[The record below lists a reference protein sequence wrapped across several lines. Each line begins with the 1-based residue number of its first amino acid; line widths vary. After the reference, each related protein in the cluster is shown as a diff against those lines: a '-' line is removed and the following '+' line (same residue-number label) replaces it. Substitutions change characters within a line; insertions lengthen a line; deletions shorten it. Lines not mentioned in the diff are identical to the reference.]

1 MKNSMLLLTNMAVTD
16 TAPFTENLVPWVL
29 TFTAASL
36 ALVILVLAML
46 VLRVAIQK
54 SNVNL
59 EKLDSP
65 KKCGTDACGCG
76 NNEAD
81 SEDALP
87 DYVIPIVKKSLLMV
101 FALLSVL
108 KISAQDASTATQ
120 YIPIDWSITGDRLNF
135 ALLGVIGVE
144 LLVMFY
150 FLRWLRVLVLPVYE
164 KKEIVQ
170 IESKTNRWWDRFNK
184 SVSIDKEQDV
194 QLDHDYDGIKEL
206 DNSLP
211 PWWIYGFYFTILF
224 AGVYMYRYH
233 ISKSAPL
240 QVEELAVEKIQA
252 EREKVAYMATLANN
266 VDETSIAYNPTAE
279 LLTEGKAIFVKNC
292 VSCHGP
298 EAQGA
303 SICPNLTDEYW
314 IHKGGIK
321 DIFKTIKNGV
331 QEKGMIPWGQQL
343 SNAQIA
349 AAATFIKSLQESH
362 PANPKS
368 PQGDKYEEES
378 ENSGSSDSVAVESE
392 VKK

>member
-1 MKNSMLLLTNMAVTD
+1 MKNSILLSNMAVTNA
-16 TAPFTENLVPWVL
+16 APFTENLVPWVL
-29 TFTAASL
+29 TFTVASL

-54 SNVNL
+54 ANVNL
-59 EKLDSP
+59 EKLASP
-65 KKCGTDACGCG
+65 IKCGTDSCECST
-76 NNEAD
+76 D
-81 SEDALP
+81 KSDPTDALP

-101 FALLSVL
+101 FALLSVM

-135 ALLGVIGVE
+135 ALLGVIGIEV
-144 LLVMFY
+144 LVMLY
-150 FLRWLRVLVLPVYE
+150 FLRWLRVLVLPVSE
-164 KKEIVQ
+164 KKEIDQ
-170 IESKTNRWWDRFNK
+170 TASKTNRWWDRFNK

-233 ISKSAPL
+233 ISKSSPL
-240 QVEELAVEKIQA
+240 QVEELAIEKIQA
-252 EREKVAYMATLANN
+252 EKDKVAFMATLANN

-279 LLTEGKAIFVKNC
+279 LLAEGKAIFIKNC

-303 SICPNLTDEYW
+303 SIGPNLTDEYW

-349 AAATFIKSLQESH
+349 AVATFIKSLQESH
-362 PANPKS
+362 PTNPKA

-378 ENSGSSDSVAVESE
+378 ENSSSSDSVAVESE

>member
-1 MKNSMLLLTNMAVTD
+1 MKNSILLSNLAVTN

-29 TFTAASL
+29 TFTVASL

-54 SNVNL
+54 ANVKLTNL
-59 EKLDSP
+59 VGV
-65 KKCGTDACGCG
+65 KKCGTDSCECSTDKLDQA
-76 NNEAD
+76 
-81 SEDALP
+81 DALP

-108 KISAQDASTATQ
+108 KISAQDATTTAQ

-135 ALLGVIGVE
+135 FLLGVIGIEV
-144 LLVMFY
+144 LVMFY
-150 FLRWLRVLVLPVYE
+150 FLRWLRVLILPVSE

-170 IESKTNRWWDRFNK
+170 TVSKTNRWWDRFNK
-184 SVSIDKEQDV
+184 SVSIDKEQVV

-224 AGVYMYRYH
+224 AGVYLYRYH
-233 ISKSAPL
+233 VSKSAPL

-252 EREKVAYMATLANN
+252 EREKLAYMATQANN
-266 VDETSIAYNPTAE
+266 VDETSIAYNPTTE

-303 SICPNLTDEYW
+303 SIGPNLTDEYW

-349 AAATFIKSLQESH
+349 AAATFIKSLKDSH
-362 PANPKS
+362 PTNPKA

-378 ENSGSSDSVAVESE
+378 ENSSSSDSIKVETAVRN
-392 VKK
+392 

>member
-1 MKNSMLLLTNMAVTD
+1 MKNSILLSNMAVTNA
-16 TAPFTENLVPWVL
+16 APFTENLVPWVL
-29 TFTAASL
+29 TFTVASL

-54 SNVNL
+54 ANVNL
-59 EKLDSP
+59 EKLASP
-65 KKCGTDACGCG
+65 IKCGTDSCECSTDKSDPA
-76 NNEAD
+76 
-81 SEDALP
+81 DALP

-101 FALLSVL
+101 FALLSVM

-135 ALLGVIGVE
+135 ALLGVIGIEV
-144 LLVMFY
+144 LVMLY
-150 FLRWLRVLVLPVYE
+150 FLRWLRVLVLPVSE
-164 KKEIVQ
+164 KKEIAQ
-170 IESKTNRWWDRFNK
+170 TASKTNRWWDRFNK

-233 ISKSAPL
+233 ISKSSPL
-240 QVEELAVEKIQA
+240 QVEELAIEKIQA
-252 EREKVAYMATLANN
+252 EKDKVAFMATLANN

-279 LLTEGKAIFVKNC
+279 LLADGKAIFVKNC

-303 SICPNLTDEYW
+303 SIGPNLTDEYW

-349 AAATFIKSLQESH
+349 AVATFIKSLQESH
-362 PANPKS
+362 PTNPKA

-378 ENSGSSDSVAVESE
+378 ENSSSSDSVAVESE

>member
-1 MKNSMLLLTNMAVTD
+1 MKNSILLSNMAVTNA
-16 TAPFTENLVPWVL
+16 APFTENLVPWVL
-29 TFTAASL
+29 TFTVASL

-54 SNVNL
+54 ANVNL
-59 EKLDSP
+59 EKLASP
-65 KKCGTDACGCG
+65 IKCGTDSCECST
-76 NNEAD
+76 D
-81 SEDALP
+81 KSDPTDALP

-101 FALLSVL
+101 FALLSVM

-135 ALLGVIGVE
+135 ALLGVIGIEV
-144 LLVMFY
+144 LVMLY
-150 FLRWLRVLVLPVYE
+150 FLRWLRVLVLPVSE
-164 KKEIVQ
+164 KKEIAQ
-170 IESKTNRWWDRFNK
+170 TASKTNRWWDRFNK

-233 ISKSAPL
+233 ISKSSPL
-240 QVEELAVEKIQA
+240 QVEELAIKKIQA
-252 EREKVAYMATLANN
+252 EKDKVAFMATLANN

-279 LLTEGKAIFVKNC
+279 LLAEGKVIFVKNC

-303 SICPNLTDEYW
+303 SIGPNLTDEYW

-349 AAATFIKSLQESH
+349 AVATFIKSLQESH
-362 PANPKS
+362 PTNPKA

-378 ENSGSSDSVAVESE
+378 ENSSSSDSVAVESE

>member
-1 MKNSMLLLTNMAVTD
+1 MLLLTNMAVTD

-59 EKLDSP
+59 EKLTSP
-65 KKCGTDACGCG
+65 KKCGTVACDCG
-76 NNEAD
+76 NNKAD

-87 DYVIPIVKKSLLMV
+87 DYVVPIVKKSLLMV

-135 ALLGVIGVE
+135 ALLGVIGIEV
-144 LLVMFY
+144 LVMFY
-150 FLRWLRVLVLPVYE
+150 FLRWLRVLVLPVSE
-164 KKEIVQ
+164 KKEFVQ
-170 IESKTNRWWDRFNK
+170 TESKTNRWWDRFNK

-303 SICPNLTDEYW
+303 SIGPNLTDEYW

-362 PANPKS
+362 PANPKA

-378 ENSGSSDSVAVESE
+378 ENTGSSDSLAVESE

>member
-1 MKNSMLLLTNMAVTD
+1 MKNSILLSNLAVTN

-29 TFTAASL
+29 TFTVASL

-54 SNVNL
+54 ANVKLTNL
-59 EKLDSP
+59 VGV
-65 KKCGTDACGCG
+65 KKCGTDSCEC
-76 NNEAD
+76 NTD
-81 SEDALP
+81 KSDALP

-108 KISAQDASTATQ
+108 KISAQDATTTAQ

-135 ALLGVIGVE
+135 FLLGVIGIEV
-144 LLVMFY
+144 LVMFY
-150 FLRWLRVLVLPVYE
+150 FLRWLRVLILPVSE
-164 KKEIVQ
+164 KKEIAQ
-170 IESKTNRWWDRFNK
+170 TASKTNRWWDRFNK

-224 AGVYMYRYH
+224 AGVYLYRYH
-233 ISKSAPL
+233 VSKSAPL

-252 EREKVAYMATLANN
+252 EREKLAYMATQANN
-266 VDETSIAYNPTAE
+266 VDETSIAYNPTTE

-303 SICPNLTDEYW
+303 SIGPNLTDEYW

-349 AAATFIKSLQESH
+349 AAATFIKSLKDSH
-362 PANPKS
+362 PTNPKA

-378 ENSGSSDSVAVESE
+378 ENSSSSDSIKVETAVRN
-392 VKK
+392 

>member
-1 MKNSMLLLTNMAVTD
+1 
-16 TAPFTENLVPWVL
+16 
-29 TFTAASL
+29 
-36 ALVILVLAML
+36 ML

-65 KKCGTDACGCG
+65 KKCGTDACDCG
-76 NNEAD
+76 NNKAD

-87 DYVIPIVKKSLLMV
+87 DYVVPIVKKSLLMV

-135 ALLGVIGVE
+135 ALLGVIGIEV
-144 LLVMFY
+144 LVMFY
-150 FLRWLRVLVLPVYE
+150 FLRWLRVLGLPVSE
-164 KKEIVQ
+164 KKEFVQ
-170 IESKTNRWWDRFNK
+170 TESKTNRWWDRFNK

-303 SICPNLTDEYW
+303 SIGPNLTDEYW

-378 ENSGSSDSVAVESE
+378 ENSSSSDSVVVESE

>member
-1 MKNSMLLLTNMAVTD
+1 MLLLTNMAVTN

-65 KKCGTDACGCG
+65 KKCGTDACDCG
-76 NNEAD
+76 NNKAD

-101 FALLSVL
+101 FAFLSVL

-150 FLRWLRVLVLPVYE
+150 FLRWLRVLVLPVSE

-184 SVSIDKEQDV
+184 SVSIDKEKDV
-194 QLDHDYDGIKEL
+194 QLDHEHDGIKEL
-206 DNSLP
+206 DNALP

-240 QVEELAVEKIQA
+240 QVEELAAEKIQA

-303 SICPNLTDEYW
+303 SIGPNLTDEYW

-362 PANPKS
+362 PANPKA

-378 ENSGSSDSVAVESE
+378 ENSSSSDSVAVESE

>member
-1 MKNSMLLLTNMAVTD
+1 MKNSILLSNMAVTNA
-16 TAPFTENLVPWVL
+16 APFTENLVPWVL
-29 TFTAASL
+29 TFTVASL

-54 SNVNL
+54 ANVNL
-59 EKLDSP
+59 EKLASP
-65 KKCGTDACGCG
+65 IKCGTDSCECSTDKSDPA
-76 NNEAD
+76 
-81 SEDALP
+81 DALP

-101 FALLSVL
+101 FALLSVM

-135 ALLGVIGVE
+135 ALLGVIGIEV
-144 LLVMFY
+144 LVMLY
-150 FLRWLRVLVLPVYE
+150 FLRWLRVLVLPVSE
-164 KKEIVQ
+164 KKEIAQ
-170 IESKTNRWWDRFNK
+170 TASKTNRWWDRFNK
-184 SVSIDKEQDV
+184 SVSIDKEKDV

-233 ISKSAPL
+233 ISKSSPL
-240 QVEELAVEKIQA
+240 QVEELAIEKIQA
-252 EREKVAYMATLANN
+252 EKDKVAFMATLANN

-279 LLTEGKAIFVKNC
+279 LLADGKAIFVKNC

-303 SICPNLTDEYW
+303 SIGPNLTDEYW

-349 AAATFIKSLQESH
+349 AVATFIKSLQESH
-362 PANPKS
+362 PTNPKA

-378 ENSGSSDSVAVESE
+378 ENSSSSDSVAVESE

>member
-1 MKNSMLLLTNMAVTD
+1 MLLLTNMAVTD

-59 EKLDSP
+59 GKLDSP
-65 KKCGTDACGCG
+65 KKCGTDACDCG
-76 NNEAD
+76 NNKAD

-87 DYVIPIVKKSLLMV
+87 DYVVPIVKKSLLMV
-101 FALLSVL
+101 FAFLSVL

-150 FLRWLRVLVLPVYE
+150 FLRWLRVLVLPVYK

-303 SICPNLTDEYW
+303 SIGPNLTDEYW

-362 PANPKS
+362 PANPKA

-378 ENSGSSDSVAVESE
+378 ENAGSSDSVAVESE

>member
-1 MKNSMLLLTNMAVTD
+1 MKNSILLSNMAVTNA
-16 TAPFTENLVPWVL
+16 APFTENLVPWVL
-29 TFTAASL
+29 TFTVASL

-54 SNVNL
+54 ANVNL
-59 EKLDSP
+59 EKLASP
-65 KKCGTDACGCG
+65 IKCGTDSCECST
-76 NNEAD
+76 D
-81 SEDALP
+81 KSDPTDALP

-101 FALLSVL
+101 FALLSVM

-135 ALLGVIGVE
+135 ALLGVIGIEV
-144 LLVMFY
+144 LVMLY
-150 FLRWLRVLVLPVYE
+150 FLRWLRVLVLPVSE
-164 KKEIVQ
+164 KKEIAQ
-170 IESKTNRWWDRFNK
+170 TASKTNRWWDRFNK

-233 ISKSAPL
+233 ISKSSPL
-240 QVEELAVEKIQA
+240 QVEELAIEKIQA
-252 EREKVAYMATLANN
+252 EKDKVAFMATLANN

-279 LLTEGKAIFVKNC
+279 LLAEGKVIFVKNC

-303 SICPNLTDEYW
+303 SIGPNLTDEYW

-349 AAATFIKSLQESH
+349 AVATFIKSLQESH
-362 PANPKS
+362 PANPKA

-378 ENSGSSDSVAVESE
+378 ENSSSSDSVAVESE

>member
-1 MKNSMLLLTNMAVTD
+1 MLLLTNMAVTD

-59 EKLDSP
+59 EKLTSP
-65 KKCGTDACGCG
+65 KKCGTGACDCG
-76 NNEAD
+76 NNKAD

-150 FLRWLRVLVLPVYE
+150 FLRWLRVLVLPVSE

-298 EAQGA
+298 EAQGE
-303 SICPNLTDEYW
+303 SIGPNLTDEYW

-378 ENSGSSDSVAVESE
+378 ENAGSSDSVAVESE

>member
-1 MKNSMLLLTNMAVTD
+1 MLLLTNMAVTD

-54 SNVNL
+54 SYVNL

-76 NNEAD
+76 NNKAD

-87 DYVIPIVKKSLLMV
+87 DYVVPIVKKSLLMV

-150 FLRWLRVLVLPVYE
+150 FLRWLRVLVLPVSE

-240 QVEELAVEKIQA
+240 QVEELAAEKIQA

-303 SICPNLTDEYW
+303 SIGPNLTDEYW

-378 ENSGSSDSVAVESE
+378 ENAGSSDSVAVESE

>member
-59 EKLDSP
+59 GKLDSP
-65 KKCGTDACGCG
+65 KKCGTDACDCG
-76 NNEAD
+76 NNKAD

-87 DYVIPIVKKSLLMV
+87 DYVVPIVKKSLLMV
-101 FALLSVL
+101 FAFLSVL

-150 FLRWLRVLVLPVYE
+150 FLRWLRVLVLPVYK

-184 SVSIDKEQDV
+184 SVSIDKEKDV
-194 QLDHDYDGIKEL
+194 QLEHEHDGIKEL
-206 DNSLP
+206 DNALP

-233 ISKSAPL
+233 VSKSAPL

-303 SICPNLTDEYW
+303 SIGPNLTDEYW

-362 PANPKS
+362 PANPKA

-378 ENSGSSDSVAVESE
+378 ENAGSSDSVAVESE

>member
-1 MKNSMLLLTNMAVTD
+1 MLLLTNMAVTD

-59 EKLDSP
+59 GKLDSP
-65 KKCGTDACGCG
+65 KKCGTDACDCG
-76 NNEAD
+76 NNKAD

-87 DYVIPIVKKSLLMV
+87 DYVVPIVKKSLLMV
-101 FALLSVL
+101 FAFLSVL

-135 ALLGVIGVE
+135 ALLGVICIE

-150 FLRWLRVLVLPVYE
+150 FLRWLRVLVLPVSE
-164 KKEIVQ
+164 KKEFVQ
-170 IESKTNRWWDRFNK
+170 IESTTNRWWDRFNK

-233 ISKSAPL
+233 VSKSAPL
-240 QVEELAVEKIQA
+240 QVEELAAEKIQA
-252 EREKVAYMATLANN
+252 EREKVAYMATQANN

-303 SICPNLTDEYW
+303 SIGPNLTDEYW

-362 PANPKS
+362 PANPKA

-378 ENSGSSDSVAVESE
+378 ENAGISDSVAVESE

>member
-1 MKNSMLLLTNMAVTD
+1 MKNSMLLLTNMAVTN

-59 EKLDSP
+59 EKLTSP
-65 KKCGTDACGCG
+65 KKCGTVACDCG
-76 NNEAD
+76 NNKAD

-87 DYVIPIVKKSLLMV
+87 DYVVPIVKKSLLMV
-101 FALLSVL
+101 FAFLSVL
-108 KISAQDASTATQ
+108 KISAQEASTATQ

-150 FLRWLRVLVLPVYE
+150 FLRWLRVLVLPVSE
-164 KKEIVQ
+164 KKEFVQ
-170 IESKTNRWWDRFNK
+170 TESKTNRWWDRFNK

-240 QVEELAVEKIQA
+240 PVEELAVEKIQA

-303 SICPNLTDEYW
+303 SIGPNLTDEYW

-362 PANPKS
+362 PANPKA

>member
-1 MKNSMLLLTNMAVTD
+1 MKNSILLSNLAVTN

-29 TFTAASL
+29 TFTVASL

-54 SNVNL
+54 ANVKLTNL
-59 EKLDSP
+59 VGV
-65 KKCGTDACGCG
+65 KKCGTDSCEC
-76 NNEAD
+76 NTD
-81 SEDALP
+81 KSDALP

-108 KISAQDASTATQ
+108 KISAQDATTTAQ

-135 ALLGVIGVE
+135 FLLGVIGIEV
-144 LLVMFY
+144 LVMFY
-150 FLRWLRVLVLPVYE
+150 FLRWLRVLILPVSE
-164 KKEIVQ
+164 KKEIAQ
-170 IESKTNRWWDRFNK
+170 TASKTNRWWDRFNK

-224 AGVYMYRYH
+224 AGVYLYRYH
-233 ISKSAPL
+233 VSKSAPL

-252 EREKVAYMATLANN
+252 EREKLAYMATLANN
-266 VDETSIAYNPTAE
+266 VDETSIAYNPTTE

-303 SICPNLTDEYW
+303 SIGPNLTDEYW

-349 AAATFIKSLQESH
+349 AAATFIKSLKDSH
-362 PANPKS
+362 PTNPKA

-378 ENSGSSDSVAVESE
+378 ENSSSSDSIKVETAVRN
-392 VKK
+392 

>member
-1 MKNSMLLLTNMAVTD
+1 MKNSILLSNMAVTNA
-16 TAPFTENLVPWVL
+16 APFTENLVPWVL
-29 TFTAASL
+29 TFTVASL

-54 SNVNL
+54 ANVNL
-59 EKLDSP
+59 EKLASP
-65 KKCGTDACGCG
+65 IKCGTDSCECSTDKSDPA
-76 NNEAD
+76 
-81 SEDALP
+81 DALP

-101 FALLSVL
+101 FALLSVM

-135 ALLGVIGVE
+135 ALLGVIGIEV
-144 LLVMFY
+144 LVMLY
-150 FLRWLRVLVLPVYE
+150 FLRWLRVLVLPVSE
-164 KKEIVQ
+164 KKEIAQ
-170 IESKTNRWWDRFNK
+170 TASKTNRWWDRFNK

-233 ISKSAPL
+233 ISKSSPL
-240 QVEELAVEKIQA
+240 QVEELAIEKIQA
-252 EREKVAYMATLANN
+252 EKDKVAFMATLANN

-303 SICPNLTDEYW
+303 SIGPNLTDEYW

-349 AAATFIKSLQESH
+349 AVATFIKSLQESH
-362 PANPKS
+362 PTNPKA

-378 ENSGSSDSVAVESE
+378 ENSSSSDSVAVESE

>member
-59 EKLDSP
+59 GKLDSP
-65 KKCGTDACGCG
+65 KKCGTDACDCG
-76 NNEAD
+76 NNKAD

-87 DYVIPIVKKSLLMV
+87 DYVVPIVKKSLLMV
-101 FALLSVL
+101 FAFLSVL

-135 ALLGVIGVE
+135 ALLGVICIE

-150 FLRWLRVLVLPVYE
+150 FLRWLRVLVLPVSE
-164 KKEIVQ
+164 KKEFVQ
-170 IESKTNRWWDRFNK
+170 IESTTNRWWDRFNK

-240 QVEELAVEKIQA
+240 QVEELAAEKIQA
-252 EREKVAYMATLANN
+252 EREKVAYMATQANN

-303 SICPNLTDEYW
+303 SIGPNLTDEYW

-362 PANPKS
+362 PANPKA

-378 ENSGSSDSVAVESE
+378 ENAGISDSVAVESE

>member
-1 MKNSMLLLTNMAVTD
+1 MKNSILLSNLAVTN

-29 TFTAASL
+29 TFTVASL

-54 SNVNL
+54 ANVKLTNL
-59 EKLDSP
+59 VGE
-65 KKCGTDACGCG
+65 KKCGTDSCECST
-76 NNEAD
+76 D
-81 SEDALP
+81 KSDALP

-108 KISAQDASTATQ
+108 KISAQDATTTAQ

-135 ALLGVIGVE
+135 FLLGVIGIEV
-144 LLVMFY
+144 LVMFY
-150 FLRWLRVLVLPVYE
+150 FLRWLRVLILPVSE
-164 KKEIVQ
+164 KKEIAQ
-170 IESKTNRWWDRFNK
+170 TASKTNRWWDRFNK

-224 AGVYMYRYH
+224 AGVYLYRYH
-233 ISKSAPL
+233 VSKSAPL

-252 EREKVAYMATLANN
+252 EREKLAYMATQANN
-266 VDETSIAYNPTAE
+266 VDETSIAYNPTTE

-303 SICPNLTDEYW
+303 SIGPNLTDEYW

-349 AAATFIKSLQESH
+349 AAATFIKSLKDSH
-362 PANPKS
+362 PTNPKA

-378 ENSGSSDSVAVESE
+378 ENSSSSDSIKVETAVRN
-392 VKK
+392 

>member
-1 MKNSMLLLTNMAVTD
+1 MKNSILLSNMAVTNA
-16 TAPFTENLVPWVL
+16 APFTENLVPWVL
-29 TFTAASL
+29 TFTVASL

-54 SNVNL
+54 ANVNL
-59 EKLDSP
+59 EKLASP
-65 KKCGTDACGCG
+65 IKCGTDSCECST
-76 NNEAD
+76 D
-81 SEDALP
+81 KSDPTDALP

-101 FALLSVL
+101 LALLSVM

-144 LLVMFY
+144 VLVMLY
-150 FLRWLRVLVLPVYE
+150 FLRWLRVLVLPVSV
-164 KKEIVQ
+164 KKEIAQ
-170 IESKTNRWWDRFNK
+170 TASKTNRWWDRFNK

-233 ISKSAPL
+233 ISKSSPL
-240 QVEELAVEKIQA
+240 QVEELAIEKIQA
-252 EREKVAYMATLANN
+252 EKDKVAFMATLANN

-279 LLTEGKAIFVKNC
+279 LLAEGKVIFVKNC

-303 SICPNLTDEYW
+303 SIGPNLTDEYW

-349 AAATFIKSLQESH
+349 AVATFIKSLQESH
-362 PANPKS
+362 PTNPKA

-378 ENSGSSDSVAVESE
+378 ENSSSSDSVAVESE

>member
-1 MKNSMLLLTNMAVTD
+1 MKNSILLSNMAVTNA
-16 TAPFTENLVPWVL
+16 APFTENLVPWVL
-29 TFTAASL
+29 TFTVASL

-54 SNVNL
+54 ANVNL
-59 EKLDSP
+59 EKLASP
-65 KKCGTDACGCG
+65 IKCGTDSCECST
-76 NNEAD
+76 D
-81 SEDALP
+81 KSDPTDALP

-101 FALLSVL
+101 FALLSVM

-135 ALLGVIGVE
+135 ALLGVIGIEV
-144 LLVMFY
+144 LVMLY
-150 FLRWLRVLVLPVYE
+150 FLRWLRVLVLPVSE
-164 KKEIVQ
+164 KKEIAQ
-170 IESKTNRWWDRFNK
+170 TASKTNRWWDRFNK

-233 ISKSAPL
+233 ISKSSPL
-240 QVEELAVEKIQA
+240 QVEELAIEKIQA
-252 EREKVAYMATLANN
+252 EKDKVAFMATLANN

-279 LLTEGKAIFVKNC
+279 LLADGKVIFVKNC

-303 SICPNLTDEYW
+303 SIGPNLTDEYW

-349 AAATFIKSLQESH
+349 AVATFIKSLQESH
-362 PANPKS
+362 PTNPKA

-378 ENSGSSDSVAVESE
+378 ENSSSSDSVAVESE

>member
-1 MKNSMLLLTNMAVTD
+1 MKNSILLSNMAVTNA
-16 TAPFTENLVPWVL
+16 APFTENLVPWVL
-29 TFTAASL
+29 TFTVASL

-54 SNVNL
+54 ANVNL
-59 EKLDSP
+59 EKLASP
-65 KKCGTDACGCG
+65 IKCGTDSCECST
-76 NNEAD
+76 D
-81 SEDALP
+81 KSDPTDALP

-101 FALLSVL
+101 FALLSVM

-144 LLVMFY
+144 VLVMLY
-150 FLRWLRVLVLPVYE
+150 FLRWLRVLVLPVSE
-164 KKEIVQ
+164 KKEIAQ
-170 IESKTNRWWDRFNK
+170 TASKTNRWWDRFNK

-233 ISKSAPL
+233 ISKSSPL
-240 QVEELAVEKIQA
+240 QVEELAIEKIQA
-252 EREKVAYMATLANN
+252 EKDKVAFMATLANN

-279 LLTEGKAIFVKNC
+279 LLAEGKAIFIKNC

-303 SICPNLTDEYW
+303 SIGPNLTDEYW

-349 AAATFIKSLQESH
+349 AVATFIKSLQESH
-362 PANPKS
+362 PTNPKA

-378 ENSGSSDSVAVESE
+378 ENSSSSDSVAVESE

>member
-1 MKNSMLLLTNMAVTD
+1 MLLLTNMAVTD

-76 NNEAD
+76 NNKAD

-101 FALLSVL
+101 FAFLSVL

-135 ALLGVIGVE
+135 ALLGVIGIE

-150 FLRWLRVLVLPVYE
+150 FLRWLRVLVLPVYQ

-194 QLDHDYDGIKEL
+194 QLDHEHDGIKEL
-206 DNSLP
+206 DNALP

-240 QVEELAVEKIQA
+240 QVEELAAEKIQA

-266 VDETSIAYNPTAE
+266 VDETSIAYNPTVE

-303 SICPNLTDEYW
+303 SIGPNLTDEYW

-362 PANPKS
+362 PANPKA

-378 ENSGSSDSVAVESE
+378 ENSSSSDSVVVESE

>member
-1 MKNSMLLLTNMAVTD
+1 MLLLTNMAVTD

-59 EKLDSP
+59 EKLTSP
-65 KKCGTDACGCG
+65 KKCGTGACDCG
-76 NNEAD
+76 NNKAD

-87 DYVIPIVKKSLLMV
+87 DYVVPIVKKSLLMV
-101 FALLSVL
+101 FAFLSVL
-108 KISAQDASTATQ
+108 KISAQEASTATQ

-135 ALLGVIGVE
+135 ALLGVIGIEV
-144 LLVMFY
+144 LVMFY
-150 FLRWLRVLVLPVYE
+150 FLRWLRVLVLPVSE
-164 KKEIVQ
+164 KKEFVQ
-170 IESKTNRWWDRFNK
+170 TESKTNRWWDRFNK

-303 SICPNLTDEYW
+303 SIGPNLTDEYW

-362 PANPKS
+362 PANPKA

-378 ENSGSSDSVAVESE
+378 ENTGSSDSVAVESE